1 MQCYIEGTFQS
12 RSYGKSSKGINS
24 NYLAR
29 INVHT
34 SERMRRMKIRR
45 VIDNTPLFYNF
56 ARIKFFAMKRAI
68 IYMLAVLAAVGCG
81 SNRSRENKTVY
92 VTIAPLKQIV
102 ESITGDDFE
111 VGILVPAGASPETY
125 EPTPRQM
132 KELDDAS
139 LIFSTGLLD
148 FETALTAKIRQQP
161 VNLSQGID
169 LIAGCCSH
177 GDGAHKHGGTDP
189 HIWTSPACLVQ
200 MAQTAFDAIHAAYPD
215 SAKYEANYNVLRER
229 LRRLDAETAEQCRRS
244 PLPYFIIYHP
254 ALTYFARDYGLQQIS
269 IEHDGKEPS
278 AKRMTQLIDRARRDG
293 IDRIF
298 CQKQYPVS
306 TVEVI
311 ASDIGAR
318 IIVIDPLRED
328 VIENTEEI
336 TRLITSEQ

>member
-1 MQCYIEGTFQS
+1 
-12 RSYGKSSKGINS
+12 
-24 NYLAR
+24 
-29 INVHT
+29 
-34 SERMRRMKIRR
+34 MKIRR
-45 VIDNTPLFYNF
+45 FFITL
-56 ARIKFFAMKRAI
+56 REMKFIAMKRSI
-68 IYMLAVLAAVGCG
+68 IYILTALAAVGCG
-81 SNRSRENKTVY
+81 TNRSRDAKTVY

-148 FETALTAKIRQQP
+148 FENALTAKIENRP

-169 LIAGCCSH
+169 LITGCCSH
-177 GDGAHKHGGTDP
+177 GGGSHTHGGTDP
-189 HIWTSPACLVQ
+189 HIWTSPTCLMR
-200 MAQTAFDAIHAAYPD
+200 MAQTAFDAIHSAYPD
-215 SAKYEANYNVLRER
+215 SVKYEENYNALRDR
-229 LRRLDAETAEQCRRS
+229 LRLLDAETAEKCRRS

-254 ALTYFARDYGLQQIS
+254 AMTYFARDYGLQQIS

-336 TRLITSEQ
+336 VRLITSAE